1 MKNGP
6 KQEVETEEVHA
17 QNALLWYSL
26 SAPQYMLELFACVT
40 EI

>member
-6 KQEVETEEVHA
+6 KQEVETEGVHA
-17 QNALLWYSL
+17 QIASSGIPFPLHN
-26 SAPQYMLELFACVT
+26 MLELFACVT